1 MLLEAGHCVLGTT
14 RHASRA
20 TELQRI
26 GVRPLIVDVSERQA
40 LLQAVGTAA
49 PHAVIHQLTDLSTRD
64 TAANARLRMT
74 GTRNLVDACEQA
86 GVSVMVAQSISWAYA
101 PGSGPAVES
110 TPLDVEAPEPRATTV
125 AGIVAL
131 ESAVGRLPR
140 WVCLRYGLL
149 YGEGTWYAPDGA
161 LAEAARA
168 GRLTATSAWTSFVH
182 ADDAAL
188 AAVQALEWPSG
199 PINVVD
205 DTPAQEIEWMPI
217 FARRVGAPDPRLE
230 PAVDGGRPVS
240 NAAARALGWTPRHPS
255 WCEELGR

>member
-1 MLLEAGHCVLGTT
+1 
-14 RHASRA
+14 
-20 TELQRI
+20 
-26 GVRPLIVDVSERQA
+26 
-40 LLQAVGTAA
+40 
-49 PHAVIHQLTDLSTRD
+49 
-64 TAANARLRMT
+64 
-74 GTRNLVDACEQA
+74 
-86 GVSVMVAQSISWAYA
+86 MVAQSISWAYA

-110 TPLDVEAPEPRATTV
+110 TPLDVEAPEPPATTV

-131 ESAVGRLPR
+131 ESAVGRLRR
-140 WVCLRYGLL
+140 WVCLRYGLN
-149 YGEGTWYAPDGA
+149 YGEGTWYASDGA

-168 GRLTATSAWTSFVH
+168 GRLTATSPWTSFVH

-217 FARRVGAPDPRLE
+217 FARRVGAPDPRLG

-240 NAAARALGWTPRHPS
+240 NAAARALGWTRRHPS
-255 WCEELGR
+255 WCDELGR